1 MCAVILIRRRTANGI
16 LPLSLLSSRSLLSP
30 RCQLQ
35 TCEFPLLNLSSL
47 SLPLISILATP
58 MQPCSAF
65 LPPALP
71 PHSNSSSWSWQH
83 RTLGGVEGEDTEQG
97 ARVGWPCS
105 PALGLLLLPFLLSF
119 PLTSALCPGGAGRRV
134 EWRGKTRSKVQEWA
148 LVVVVTMAGRWLRLR
163 LMIVRVGRGYLR
175 DVCIR
180 ARCWKRWRTVL
191 WYYYVQHPFCALS
204 PPSASAGGGFSLPL
218 QLARGQ

>member
-1 MCAVILIRRRTANGI
+1 MIRRRTANGI

-35 TCEFPLLNLSSL
+35 TCEFPLLHLSSL

-148 LVVVVTMAGRWLRLR
+148 
-163 LMIVRVGRGYLR
+163 
-175 DVCIR
+175 
-180 ARCWKRWRTVL
+180 
-191 WYYYVQHPFCALS
+191 
-204 PPSASAGGGFSLPL
+204 GGGGGDHGWAVAVAAAEAHDREGGTWVSE
-218 QLARGQ
+218 GCVH

>member
-1 MCAVILIRRRTANGI
+1 MHQPAWLFPSLLSSAPLTPKGSTPGTSPPHLHLPNPCHTCTPPHSTNTMTLPLHNPIAHGYTFLIRRRTANGI

-35 TCEFPLLNLSSL
+35 TCEFPLLHLSSL

-97 ARVGWPCS
+97 ARVGW
-105 PALGLLLLPFLLSF
+105 
-119 PLTSALCPGGAGRRV
+119 
-134 EWRGKTRSKVQEWA
+134 WW
-148 LVVVVTMAGRWLRLR
+148 W
-163 LMIVRVGRGYLR
+163 
-175 DVCIR
+175 
-180 ARCWKRWRTVL
+180 
-191 WYYYVQHPFCALS
+191 
-204 PPSASAGGGFSLPL
+204 
-218 QLARGQ
+218 

>member
-1 MCAVILIRRRTANGI
+1 MPSAQGNPHVPEWGGVIRRRTANGI

-35 TCEFPLLNLSSL
+35 TCEFPLLHLSSL
-47 SLPLISILATP
+47 SLSLISILATP

-148 LVVVVTMAGRWLRLR
+148 GGGGDHGWAVAEAE
-163 LMIVRVGRGYLR
+163 GRGGGTW
-175 DVCIR
+175 VSEG
-180 ARCWKRWRTVL
+180 
-191 WYYYVQHPFCALS
+191 CAH
-204 PPSASAGGGFSLPL
+204 
-218 QLARGQ
+218 

>member
-1 MCAVILIRRRTANGI
+1 MPSAQGNPHVPEWGGVIRRRTANGI

-35 TCEFPLLNLSSL
+35 TCEFPLLHLSSL

-148 LVVVVTMAGRWLRLR
+148 
-163 LMIVRVGRGYLR
+163 
-175 DVCIR
+175 
-180 ARCWKRWRTVL
+180 
-191 WYYYVQHPFCALS
+191 
-204 PPSASAGGGFSLPL
+204 GGGGDHGWAVAVAAAEAHDREGGTWVSE
-218 QLARGQ
+218 GCVH

>member
-1 MCAVILIRRRTANGI
+1 MHSGLVVMIRRRTANGI

-30 RCQLQ
+30 PGQLW
-35 TCEFPLLNLSSL
+35 TCEFPPLHLSSL
-47 SLPLISILATP
+47 SLSPISILATP
-58 MQPCSAF
+58 TPIQPCSAF

-119 PLTSALCPGGAGRRV
+119 PLTPALCPGVARGTGWSEEGRHGARCKSG
-134 EWRGKTRSKVQEWA
+134 
-148 LVVVVTMAGRWLRLR
+148 LVVVTMAWLWLWPE
-163 LMIVRVGRGYLR
+163 GRG
-175 DVCIR
+175 VG
-180 ARCWKRWRTVL
+180 CWV
-191 WYYYVQHPFCALS
+191 S
-204 PPSASAGGGFSLPL
+204 
-218 QLARGQ
+218 